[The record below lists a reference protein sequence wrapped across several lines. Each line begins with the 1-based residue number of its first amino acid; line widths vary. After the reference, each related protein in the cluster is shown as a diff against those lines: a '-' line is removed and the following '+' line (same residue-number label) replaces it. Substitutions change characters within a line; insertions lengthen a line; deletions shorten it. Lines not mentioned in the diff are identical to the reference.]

1 LAKDY
6 ADPSRGGAS
15 ADETL
20 CCTPQDG
27 STAVASKPKYSVLAP
42 GDCGIRRKAAD
53 LLKEIDLMSES
64 FTAFREQYL
73 SRHEKPVNSA
83 LHTLADALEVA
94 GLAAGVVTRRISS
107 VSLSRA

>member
-1 LAKDY
+1 M
-6 ADPSRGGAS
+6 
-15 ADETL
+15 
-20 CCTPQDG
+20 CTPQDG

-73 SRHEKPVNSA
+73 SRHENPVNSA

>member
-1 LAKDY
+1 
-6 ADPSRGGAS
+6 
-15 ADETL
+15 
-20 CCTPQDG
+20 
-27 STAVASKPKYSVLAP
+27 
-42 GDCGIRRKAAD
+42 
-53 LLKEIDLMSES
+53 MSES